1 VAAWQRLQAARAVE
15 WYQVLV
21 LDKHDLDFG
30 PFKKKLGELATLEKH
45 SGSKDFD
52 SRKSREK
59 FAAREGIPGEG
70 LPGLIDPDE
79 PEAVRLLRARMRV
92 LHHPRSTEETYVGW
106 LFRFISHLDDERVQD
121 YGEPEIGEFLTDLAI
136 VGGVAAGTQNQAL
149 CALMFFL
156 TECGGTRFEV
166 YSARACKSESILA
179 RGHESK
185 RSGRDAWQDARCH

>member
-1 VAAWQRLQAARAVE
+1 VPTRRCLRE
-15 WYQVLV
+15 ERCLSIN
-21 LDKHDLDFG
+21 LDKHDLGFS

-45 SGSKDFD
+45 SGLGDFD
-52 SRKSREK
+52 GRKSREK
-59 FAAREGIPGEG
+59 FDAREGIPGEG

-79 PEAVRLLRARMRV
+79 PEAVRLMRARMRA
-92 LHHPRSTEETYVGW
+92 LNHPRSTEETYVGW
-106 LFRFISHLDDERVQD
+106 LVRFISHLDDERVQD